1 MAEIGAIAGVIF
13 AYGIVSRT
21 LGRYNISGP
30 MIFAAIGIVCGPSV
44 LGIAD
49 YRLAGHSGLVIAEIA
64 LVVVLFADA
73 SRTDLGE
80 LRNDATW
87 AGRLLA
93 IGMPLT
99 IMAGTVTAFVLVGGI
114 EFWEA
119 AVLAAVLAPTDA
131 ALGHAVVSST
141 MVPTRIRQTINVE
154 AGLNDGLSIPFLFLF
169 LGLAVDQASLDAAA
183 WFTFGVQQVA
193 LGAAVGIVA
202 GGGGGWLVL
211 HAVRRRTITYSYER
225 MVMVAIAVGSWAVA
239 DLLGGNGFIAAFVA
253 GLAVSR
259 FAHDFGER
267 ILDFAEREGQLL
279 SVIVFFVFGTAA
291 IGFLDAM
298 TWQIAVFVVVALT
311 VNRMVPVG
319 ISLVGTH
326 LNRWTVG
333 FIGWFGPR
341 GLASIILILVA
352 VTEEPDL
359 PGLDIVLAAVT
370 ATVLSSVLLHG
381 ITANPL
387 TRLYSRRVVRGMSA
401 ESPELTEGEV
411 PRPRRV

>member
-1 MAEIGAIAGVIF
+1 VAEIGAIAGVIF

-21 LGRYNISGP
+21 LGRYNVSAP
-30 MIFAAIGIVCGPSV
+30 MVFAALGIICGPSL

-49 YRLAGHSGLVIAEIA
+49 YRLTGHSGLVIAEIA
-64 LVVVLFADA
+64 LVVVLFSDA
-73 SRTDLGE
+73 SRSDLGE
-80 LRNDATW
+80 LRNDGSW
-87 AGRLLA
+87 AGRLLV

-99 IMAGTVTAFVLVGGI
+99 IMAGTATAVVLMSGI

-119 AVLAAVLAPTDA
+119 AVIAAVLAPTDA
-131 ALGHAVVSST
+131 ALGHAVVSSPK
-141 MVPTRIRQTINVE
+141 VPARIRQTINVE

-169 LGLAVDQASLDAAA
+169 LGLAVDQASLDATA

-193 LGAAVGIVA
+193 LGAAVGVVA

-211 HAVRRRTITYSYER
+211 HAVKRRTITYSYER
-225 MVMVAIAVGSWAVA
+225 MVMVAIAVGSWALA

-298 TWQIAVFVVVALT
+298 TWQIAAFVVVALT
-311 VNRMVPVG
+311 VNRMIPVG
-319 ISLVGTH
+319 VSLIGSH
-326 LNRWTVG
+326 LNQWTVA

-341 GLASIILILVA
+341 GLASIILVLV
-352 VTEEPDL
+352 VVSEEPDL
-359 PGLDIVLAAVT
+359 PGLNVVLATVT
-370 ATVLSSVLLHG
+370 ATVLASVLLHG
-381 ITANPL
+381 ITAKPFAQ
-387 TRLYSRRVVRGMSA
+387 LYSNQVVKGMSA
-401 ESPELTEGEV
+401 DSPELTEGEI

>member
-87 AGRLLA
+87 AGRLLV